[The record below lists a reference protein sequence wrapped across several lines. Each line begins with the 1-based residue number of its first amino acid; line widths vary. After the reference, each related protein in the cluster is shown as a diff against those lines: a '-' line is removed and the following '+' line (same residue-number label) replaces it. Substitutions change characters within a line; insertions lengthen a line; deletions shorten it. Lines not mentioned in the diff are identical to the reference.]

1 MNFDVGQGMDKERM
15 TLRNYVMVFGFM
27 LLAVAMSWAGVVE
40 RSSSK
45 YVDDALTQAFSA
57 YAVARG
63 INAVVSVLQSVSVG
77 GSLGASF
84 NVSPGEALDP
94 INDLVERYATVMEFS
109 IGSLLT
115 QKILIGIT
123 SSQIFNVLLTLAVAA
138 FILSVIAK
146 TQALTG
152 VLFRTALS
160 LVFLRFAIVLAVL
173 ANGWVDAAFLRDGV
187 NQHVAQ
193 MDEVSEGVAAR
204 IPAPSQVQE
213 PAEGEQGLMD
223 SFKSGVSGFAEKA
236 KGLMTQLD
244 VGAAKEALDQSV
256 PGMVDLMAVL
266 ILKTLL
272 LPLLFLYGLKRVF
285 SQLWGWRTAPLKPL
299 AA

>member
-1 MNFDVGQGMDKERM
+1 MNTEKFE
-15 TLRNYVMVFGFM
+15 LRKYALALGFM
-27 LLAVAMSWAGVVE
+27 LLAVAMSWTGVVE

-77 GSLGASF
+77 GSLGATF
-84 NVSPGEALDP
+84 EVSPGEALDP
-94 INDLVERYATVMEFS
+94 INDLVERYAAVMEFS

-115 QKILIGIT
+115 QKVLITIT
-123 SSQIFNVLLTLAVAA
+123 ASPLFNVLLTLSALG

-146 TQALTG
+146 SQAYSG
-152 VLFRTALS
+152 HLFRATLS

-173 ANGWVDAAFLRDGV
+173 ANGWVDTIFLREGV
-187 NQHVAQ
+187 DHNVAQ
-193 MDEVSEGVAAR
+193 MSEVSDGVAAR
-204 IPAPSQVQE
+204 IPE
-213 PAEGEQGLMD
+213 PTQAKTPEPDEEGLME
-223 SFKSGVSGFAEKA
+223 SFKNGVSGLADKA
-236 KGLMTQLD
+236 KGLITQVD
-244 VGAAKEALDQSV
+244 VSAAKDSLEQSV
-256 PGMVDLMAVL
+256 PGMVDLMAVF

-272 LPLLFLYGLKRVF
+272 LPLLFLYGLKRAF
-285 SQLWGWRTAPLKPL
+285 SLLWGWRVEMPMAQ

>member
-1 MNFDVGQGMDKERM
+1 MDAERFA
-15 TLRNYVMVFGFM
+15 LRKYAMALGFM
-27 LLAVAMSWAGVVE
+27 LLAVAMSWTGVVE

-77 GSLGASF
+77 GSFGASF
-84 NVSPGEALDP
+84 DISPGEALDP
-94 INDLVERYATVMEFS
+94 INDLVERYATVMELS

-123 SSQIFNVLLTLAVAA
+123 SSQIFNVLLTLAVLA
-138 FILSVIAK
+138 FFLSVMAK
-146 TQALTG
+146 KQALTG
-152 VLFRTALS
+152 MLFRTALS

-173 ANGWVDAAFLRDGV
+173 ANGWVDAAFLRESV
-187 NQHVAQ
+187 NQNVAQ

-204 IPAPSQVQE
+204 IPAPSQAQE
-213 PAEGEQGLMD
+213 SAERDQGLMD

-244 VGAAKEALDQSV
+244 VNAANQALEQSV
-256 PGMVDLMAVL
+256 PGMVDLMAIF

-285 SQLWGWRTAPLKPL
+285 SQLWGWRKAPLKPQ